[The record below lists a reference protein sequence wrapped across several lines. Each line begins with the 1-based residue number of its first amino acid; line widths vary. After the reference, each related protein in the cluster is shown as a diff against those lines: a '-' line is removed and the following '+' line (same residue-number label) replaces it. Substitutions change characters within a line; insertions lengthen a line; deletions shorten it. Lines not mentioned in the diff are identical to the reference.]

1 MADLGEKVAQ
11 VEGLVDKRLKFL
23 GLWFTYT
30 SLVAAFA
37 LISTIVGSLYGG
49 FLMYQKVEGIANLD
63 LGAIQSSMEAT
74 SADVLRVEEVA
85 KEIKVELKED
95 LARLRT
101 AQYNLENR
109 LDTKLQSVDVRIT
122 TMDNKLDKFDIQM
135 DDMEEKLMKVSEIAK
150 MLSMSLR
157 ATYRFISKTEDFPE
171 GINLGV
177 RMKRWKRSEILEW
190 IEKKSDGES

>member
-1 MADLGEKVAQ
+1 MDLTTDLGEKVAEI
-11 VEGLVDKRLKFL
+11 EGLVDKRLKL
-23 GLWFTYT
+23 GSLRFTYT
-30 SLVAAFA
+30 QLVGAFA
-37 LISTIVGSLYGG
+37 LLSTIVGSLYGA

-109 LDTKLQSVDVRIT
+109 IDSKLQSIDVRIT
-122 TMDNKLDKFDIQM
+122 TMDNKLDKFDIQL
-135 DDMEEKLMKVSEIAK
+135 DDTEEKLMKRIQQSLDNP
-150 MLSMSLR
+150 LS
-157 ATYRFISKTEDFPE
+157 
-171 GINLGV
+171 N
-177 RMKRWKRSEILEW
+177 
-190 IEKKSDGES
+190 

>member
-1 MADLGEKVAQ
+1 LTTDLGEKVAEI
-11 VEGLVDKRLKFL
+11 EGLVDKRLKL
-23 GLWFTYT
+23 GSLRFTYT
-30 SLVAAFA
+30 QLVGAFA
-37 LISTIVGSLYGG
+37 LLSTIVGSLYGG

-109 LDTKLQSVDVRIT
+109 IDSKLQSIDVRIT
-122 TMDNKLDKFDIQM
+122 TMDNKLDKFDIQL
-135 DDMEEKLMKVSEIAK
+135 DDTEEKLMKRIQQSLDNP
-150 MLSMSLR
+150 LS
-157 ATYRFISKTEDFPE
+157 
-171 GINLGV
+171 N
-177 RMKRWKRSEILEW
+177 
-190 IEKKSDGES
+190 

>member
-1 MADLGEKVAQ
+1 MVLTTDLGEKVAEI
-11 VEGLVDKRLKFL
+11 EGLVDKRLKL
-23 GLWFTYT
+23 GSLRFTYT
-30 SLVAAFA
+30 QLVGAFA
-37 LISTIVGSLYGG
+37 LLSTIVGSLYGG

-109 LDTKLQSVDVRIT
+109 IDSKLQSIDVRIT
-122 TMDNKLDKFDIQM
+122 TMDNKLDKFDIQL
-135 DDMEEKLMKVSEIAK
+135 DDTEEKLMKRIQQSLDNP
-150 MLSMSLR
+150 LS
-157 ATYRFISKTEDFPE
+157 
-171 GINLGV
+171 N
-177 RMKRWKRSEILEW
+177 
-190 IEKKSDGES
+190 

>member
-1 MADLGEKVAQ
+1 MALTTDLGEKVAEI
-11 VEGLVDKRLKFL
+11 EGLVDKRLKL
-23 GLWFTYT
+23 GSLRFTYT
-30 SLVAAFA
+30 QLVGAFA
-37 LISTIVGSLYGG
+37 LLSTIVGSLYGG

-109 LDTKLQSVDVRIT
+109 IDSKLQSIDVRIT
-122 TMDNKLDKFDIQM
+122 TMDNKLDKFDIQL
-135 DDMEEKLMKVSEIAK
+135 DNTEEKLMKRIQQSLDNP
-150 MLSMSLR
+150 LS
-157 ATYRFISKTEDFPE
+157 
-171 GINLGV
+171 N
-177 RMKRWKRSEILEW
+177 
-190 IEKKSDGES
+190 

>member
-1 MADLGEKVAQ
+1 MDLTTDLGDKVAEI
-11 VEGLVDKRLKFL
+11 EGLVDKRLKL
-23 GLWFTYT
+23 GSLRFTYT
-30 SLVAAFA
+30 QLVGAFA
-37 LISTIVGSLYGG
+37 LLSTIVGSLYGG

-109 LDTKLQSVDVRIT
+109 IDSKLQSIDVRIT
-122 TMDNKLDKFDIQM
+122 TMDNKLDKFDIQL
-135 DDMEEKLMKVSEIAK
+135 DETEEKLMKRVQQ
-150 MLSMSLR
+150 SLDNPL
-157 ATYRFISKTEDFPE
+157 A
-171 GINLGV
+171 N
-177 RMKRWKRSEILEW
+177 
-190 IEKKSDGES
+190 

>member
-1 MADLGEKVAQ
+1 MTTDLGDKVAEI
-11 VEGLVDKRLKFL
+11 EGLVDKRLKIGSL
-23 GLWFTYT
+23 RFTYT
-30 SLVAAFA
+30 QLVGAFA
-37 LISTIVGSLYGG
+37 LLSTIIGSLYGG

-109 LDTKLQSVDVRIT
+109 IDSKLQSIDVRIT
-122 TMDNKLDKFDIQM
+122 TMDNKLDKFDIQL
-135 DDMEEKLMKVSEIAK
+135 DDTEEKLMKRIQQSLDNP
-150 MLSMSLR
+150 LS
-157 ATYRFISKTEDFPE
+157 
-171 GINLGV
+171 N
-177 RMKRWKRSEILEW
+177 
-190 IEKKSDGES
+190 

>member
-1 MADLGEKVAQ
+1 MVLTTDLGDKVAEI
-11 VEGLVDKRLKFL
+11 EGLVDKRLKIGSL
-23 GLWFTYT
+23 RFTYT
-30 SLVAAFA
+30 QLMGAFA
-37 LISTIVGSLYGG
+37 LLSTIIGSLYGG

-63 LGAIQSSMEAT
+63 LDAIAGQMAKT
-74 SADVLRVEEVA
+74 SADVLRVETVA

-135 DDMEEKLMKVSEIAK
+135 DDMEEKLMKRIQQ
-150 MLSMSLR
+150 SLDNPL
-157 ATYRFISKTEDFPE
+157 A
-171 GINLGV
+171 N
-177 RMKRWKRSEILEW
+177 
-190 IEKKSDGES
+190 